1 MSLILDTGPTAEPIT
16 TAEAKLFARVT
27 IATEDTLTDF
37 LIIAAREYAETFTGR
52 QFVTATWEQRLDAFP
67 VEFVLPLPPLISVT
81 SIKYIDTA
89 GDEQTLDASYYTL
102 DKYSTPGRVVQAI
115 NKSWPSTQDVP
126 NAVIVKYTCGYGD
139 AAAVPEGICTA
150 IKQLVLHWFK
160 NRDMLP
166 EQRRDKKVPIHVDA
180 LLWQYRVIGMGV

>member
-1 MSLILDTGPTAEPIT
+1 MSLTLSTGPTTEPIT
-16 TAEAKLFARVT
+16 TAEAKAFARVT
-27 IATEDTLTDF
+27 VATEDALTGF
-37 LIIAAREYAETFTGR
+37 LITAAREYAETFTGR

-67 VEFVLPLPPLISVT
+67 VEFVLPLPPLDAIT

-102 DKYSTPGRVVQAI
+102 DKYSTPGRVVQAV
-115 NKSWPSTQDVP
+115 NKSWPSTQSVP
-126 NAVIVKYTCGYGD
+126 NAVIVKYTCGYGGAD
-139 AAAVPEGICTA
+139 DVPEGICTA

-166 EQRRDKKVPIHVDA
+166 EQRRDKKVPIHIDA